1 MIFLFEEIMKFSKV
15 VVLSFSAF
23 LLCSAANAQQFGALE
38 AEVEALKEDMRALQR
53 DAYRMKNDDAYGPVS
68 SSDMA
73 LRVGEMDENMRKING
88 RLDEIEYKL
97 KTFEERINMINKDI
111 DVRISMIEGKPIK
124 SSGAGIKEP
133 KEKFAP
139 KVAENAPKSLLGAE
153 IDKGTDLPSV
163 PSKNAEQIYKEGLEY
178 LKAKNYDKAEASFD
192 SVLRRFPKDKL
203 AGNAQFWLG
212 EVYYSQGQ
220 YKEAAVAFGKVYKNY
235 KDGLKGADGLL
246 KLGMS
251 MSELKNKDAA
261 CEAFMN
267 MNSEFPKAEDR
278 IKKKAAEEAKKL
290 GCK

>member
-1 MIFLFEEIMKFSKV
+1 MKFSRFI
-15 VVLSFSAF
+15 VLSFSAY
-23 LLCSAANAQQFGALE
+23 LLCSTAQAQQFGALE
-38 AEVEALKEDMRALQR
+38 ADVEALKEDVMALQR
-53 DAYRMKNDDAYGPVS
+53 QVYRAQNDDLSSPVS

-73 LRVGEMDENMRKING
+73 VRVGEMDENMRKING

-97 KTFEERINMINKDI
+97 KTFDERINMINRDI
-111 DVRISMIEGKPIK
+111 DVRISMLEGKPIK
-124 SSGAGIKEP
+124 SSGVGIQEP

-139 KVAENAPKSLLGAE
+139 KVAENAPKSLLGAD
-153 IDKGTDLPSV
+153 IDKGSDVPTL

-192 SVLRRFPKDKL
+192 SVLRRFPQDKL

-220 YKEAAVAFGKVYKNY
+220 YKDAAVAFGKVYKNY
-235 KDGLKGADGLL
+235 KDGPKGADGLL

-251 MSELKNKDAA
+251 MNELKNKDAA

-267 MNSEFPKAEDR
+267 MKQEFPKAEER
-278 IKKKAAEEAKKL
+278 ITKKAAEEAKKL

>member
-1 MIFLFEEIMKFSKV
+1 MKISR
-15 VVLSFSAF
+15 VLGVSFSVF
-23 LLCSAANAQQFGALE
+23 LMCSAASAQQFGALE
-38 AEVEALKEDMRALQR
+38 AEVEALKEDVRALQR
-53 DAYRMKNDDAYGPVS
+53 NAYRMQNDAAFDAPVS

-73 LRVGEMDENMRKING
+73 VRVGEMDENMRKING

-97 KTFEERINMINKDI
+97 KTMDERIDMINRDV

-124 SSGAGIKEP
+124 ANGEGIQAP
-133 KEKFAP
+133 KAKFAP
-139 KVAENAPKSLLGAE
+139 KVAENAPKSLLGAD
-153 IDKGTDLPSV
+153 IDKGNDLPNM
-163 PSKNAEQIYKEGLEY
+163 PTKTAEQIYADGLEY

-192 SVLRRFPKDKL
+192 SVLRRFPQDKL

-235 KDGLKGADGLL
+235 KDGAKGADGLL

-251 MSELKNKDAA
+251 MAQMNNKEAA

-267 MNSEFPKAEDR
+267 MKQEFPKAEER
-278 IKKKAAEEAKKL
+278 ITKKAAEEAKKL

>member
-1 MIFLFEEIMKFSKV
+1 MKFSKLII
-15 VVLSFSAF
+15 LSFSAY
-23 LLCSAANAQQFGALE
+23 LLSTTAQAQQFGALE
-38 AEVEALKEDMRALQR
+38 AEVEALREDVLALQR
-53 DAYRMKNDDAYGPVS
+53 QAYRAQNDDGFSPVS
-68 SSDMA
+68 GSDMA
-73 LRVGEMDENMRKING
+73 VRVGEMDENMRKING

-97 KTFEERINMINKDI
+97 KALDERINMINRDI

-124 SSGAGIKEP
+124 SSGAGIQTP

-153 IDKGTDLPSV
+153 IDKGADLPSM
-163 PSKNAEQIYKEGLEY
+163 PTKTAEQIYKEGLEY
-178 LKAKNYDKAEASFD
+178 LKVKNYDKAEASFD
-192 SVLRRFPKDKL
+192 SVLRRFPQDKL

-220 YKEAAVAFGKVYKNY
+220 FKEAAVAFGKVYKNY
-235 KDGLKGADGLL
+235 KDGPKGADALL

-251 MSELKNKDAA
+251 MSELNNKDAA
-261 CEAFMN
+261 CEAFKN

-278 IKKKAAEEAKKL
+278 VKNKAAEEAKKL

>member
-1 MIFLFEEIMKFSKV
+1 MKFSKLI
-15 VVLSFSAF
+15 VLSLSAY
-23 LLCSAANAQQFGALE
+23 LLCSTAQAQQFGALE
-38 AEVEALKEDMRALQR
+38 AEVEALREDVLALQR
-53 DAYRMKNDDAYGPVS
+53 QAYRAQNDGFSGPVS

-73 LRVGEMDENMRKING
+73 VRVGEMDENMRKING

-97 KTFEERINMINKDI
+97 KSFDERINMINRDI

-124 SSGAGIKEP
+124 PSGAGIQEP

-153 IDKGTDLPSV
+153 IDKGSDLPSM

-178 LKAKNYDKAEASFD
+178 LKAKNYAKAEGSFD
-192 SVLRRFPKDKL
+192 SVLRRFPQDKL

-212 EVYYSQGQ
+212 EVYYTQGQ

-235 KDGLKGADGLL
+235 KDGPKGADGLL

-251 MSELKNKDAA
+251 MKELNNKDAA
-261 CEAFMN
+261 CEAFKN

-278 IKKKAAEEAKKL
+278 IKNKAAEEAKKL

>member
-1 MIFLFEEIMKFSKV
+1 MKFSKLII
-15 VVLSFSAF
+15 LSFSAY
-23 LLCSAANAQQFGALE
+23 LLSTTAQAQQFGALE
-38 AEVEALKEDMRALQR
+38 AEVEALREDVLALQR
-53 DAYRMKNDDAYGPVS
+53 QAYRAQNDDGFSPVS
-68 SSDMA
+68 GSDMA
-73 LRVGEMDENMRKING
+73 VRVGEMDENIRKING

-97 KTFEERINMINKDI
+97 KALDERINMINRDI

-124 SSGAGIKEP
+124 SSGAGIQTP

-153 IDKGTDLPSV
+153 IDKGADLPSM
-163 PSKNAEQIYKEGLEY
+163 PTKTAEQIYKEGLEY
-178 LKAKNYDKAEASFD
+178 LKVKNYDKAEASFD
-192 SVLRRFPKDKL
+192 SVLRRFPQDKL

-220 YKEAAVAFGKVYKNY
+220 FKEAAVAFGKVYKNY
-235 KDGLKGADGLL
+235 KDGPKGADALL

-261 CEAFMN
+261 CEAFKN

-278 IKKKAAEEAKKL
+278 VKNKAAEEAKKL

>member
-1 MIFLFEEIMKFSKV
+1 MKFSKLI
-15 VVLSFSAF
+15 VLSFSAC
-23 LLCSAANAQQFGALE
+23 LLCSTAQAQQFGALE
-38 AEVEALKEDMRALQR
+38 AEVEALREDVLALQR
-53 DAYRMKNDDAYGPVS
+53 QAYRAQNDDLSGPVS
-68 SSDMA
+68 GSDMA
-73 LRVGEMDENMRKING
+73 VRVGEMDENMRKING

-97 KTFEERINMINKDI
+97 KTMNDRIDMINRDV

-124 SSGAGIKEP
+124 ASGAGIQAP

-139 KVAENAPKSLLGAE
+139 KVADNAPKSLLGAE
-153 IDKGTDLPSV
+153 IDTGSDV
-163 PSKNAEQIYKEGLEY
+163 PAVPTKTADEIYKQGLEY
-178 LKAKNYDKAEASFD
+178 LKAKNYDKAEGSFD
-192 SVLRRFPKDKL
+192 SVLRRFPQDKL

-212 EVYYSQGQ
+212 EVYYAQGK

-235 KDGLKGADGLL
+235 KDGPKGADGLL

-267 MNSEFPKAEDR
+267 MKQEFPKAEER
-278 IKKKAAEEAKKL
+278 ITKKAAEEAKKL

>member
-1 MIFLFEEIMKFSKV
+1 MKISKIFF
-15 VVLSFSAF
+15 LSFSVA
-23 LLCSAANAQQFGALE
+23 LLCSTAQAQQFGALE
-38 AEVEALKEDMRALQR
+38 ADIEALKEDVRVLQR
-53 DAYRMKNDDAYGPVS
+53 NAYRAQNDDGFSPVS

-73 LRVGEMDENMRKING
+73 VRVGEMDENMRKING

-97 KTFEERINMINKDI
+97 KTMNERIDMINRDV

-124 SSGAGIKEP
+124 ANGAGVKEP

-153 IDKGTDLPSV
+153 IDKGTDLPSM
-163 PSKNAEQIYKEGLEY
+163 PSKNAEQIYKEGLEF
-178 LKAKNYDKAEASFD
+178 LKAQNYNKAEASFD
-192 SVLRRFPKDKL
+192 SVLRRFPQDKL

-235 KDGLKGADGLL
+235 KEGPKGADGLL

-251 MSELKNKDAA
+251 MAQMNNKEAA
-261 CEAFMN
+261 CEAFIN
-267 MNSEFPKAEDR
+267 MQQEFPKAEER
-278 IKKKAAEEAKKL
+278 ITKKAAEEAKKL

>member
-1 MIFLFEEIMKFSKV
+1 MKISKILF
-15 VVLSFSAF
+15 LSFSLS
-23 LLCSAANAQQFGALE
+23 LLCSTAQAQQFGALE
-38 AEVEALKEDMRALQR
+38 ADVEALKEEVRVLQR
-53 DAYRMKNDDAYGPVS
+53 DAYRMKNDGDFGPVS

-88 RLDEIEYKL
+88 RLDEIEYQL
-97 KTFEERINMINKDI
+97 KAMNERIDMINRDV

-124 SSGAGIKEP
+124 ASGAGIQEP

-139 KVAENAPKSLLGAE
+139 KVAENAPKSLVGG
-153 IDKGTDLPSV
+153 IVDKGTDLPSM

-212 EVYYSQGQ
+212 EVYYSQEQ

-235 KDGLKGADGLL
+235 KDGTKGADALL

-251 MSELKNKDAA
+251 MVQMNNKDAA

-267 MNSEFPKAEDR
+267 MKQEFPKAEER
-278 IKKKAAEEAKKL
+278 ITKKAAEEAKKL